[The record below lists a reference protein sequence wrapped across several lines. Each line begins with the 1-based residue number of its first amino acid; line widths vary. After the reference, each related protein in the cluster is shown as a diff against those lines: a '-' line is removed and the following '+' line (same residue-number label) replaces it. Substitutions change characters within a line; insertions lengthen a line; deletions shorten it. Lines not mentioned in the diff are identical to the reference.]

1 MRNDWFFWYLVG
13 RRRGRR
19 EALEAMEDRPRRG
32 TLRILFLFV
41 LCVLLLSAIVYAWA
55 FVSTALERTH

>member
-1 MRNDWFFWYLVG
+1 MRNDWFFWYLAG

-19 EALEAMEDRPRRG
+19 ETLEAMEDRPRRG
-32 TLRILFLFV
+32 TLRVLFLFV
-41 LCVLLLSAIVYAWA
+41 LCVLLLGAIVYALA